1 LRHLRKIALSR
12 HQLEVLGKKSMT
24 LVLWVLGATVLVLGL
39 TVVGG
44 NVEGNRGPLP
54 DWDKSRAWFQE
65 EGQRNEPPGIAES
78 APPLQAG
85 DETEPPLQEEGITPP
100 TPPLQAED
108 EIAFAL
114 QDEEETA
121 FALQEEEMAP
131 PLPLQEEEMAPPLQ
145 VGEVAPPLQEEQE
158 ETVLALQEEAALAL
172 QQDETASS
180 LQAEEVAPPSTT
192 DSLDSWGEVVGGSSP
207 AEPPTTPV
215 LVEPPSNTQP
225 ATPVSQA
232 DEHEGG
238 NDRGQEDEAGGGN
251 DQGCEQQREKTS
263 NRAIERADDRATE
276 SASNQSVR
284 VDDQA
289 RRQAN
294 QVRAQAVS
302 ASVVT
307 GVAAAADGSSTANQ
321 RACVQQGIEDYDDQ
335 TSSVRDQ
342 TTPPLLRELLRI
354 IQQR

>member
-1 LRHLRKIALSR
+1 M
-12 HQLEVLGKKSMT
+12 KSMT

-44 NVEGNRGPLP
+44 SVEGNHGPLP

-65 EGQRNEPPGIAES
+65 EGQRDEPPGIAEP
-78 APPLQAG
+78 APPLQAE

-108 EIAFAL
+108 EIAYAL
-114 QDEEETA
+114 QEEEETA
-121 FALQEEEMAP
+121 FALQEEGIITP
-131 PLPLQEEEMAPPLQ
+131 PLQAEDESGLALQENEMAPPLQ
-145 VGEVAPPLQEEQE
+145 EGEIAPPLQEEN
-158 ETVLALQEEAALAL
+158 ETALALQAEAALAL
-172 QQDETASS
+172 QQEEIASS

-192 DSLDSWGEVVGGSSP
+192 GSVDSGGEGVVGGSSP

-225 ATPVSQA
+225 ATSVSQA
-232 DEHEGG
+232 DELEPPTPNTQPATPVQGDEAEGG
-238 NDRGQEDEAGGGN
+238 NDQV
-251 DQGCEQQREKTS
+251 CEQQRGKTS
-263 NRAIERADDRATE
+263 NGAIERAD
-276 SASNQSVR
+276 QSVR

-289 RRQAN
+289 SKQAN

-307 GVAAAADGSSTANQ
+307 GVAAAADGSSTASQ
-321 RACVQQGIEDYDDQ
+321 RACVQQGIEDHGDQ
-335 TSSVRDQ
+335 TLVIRI
-342 TTPPLLRELLRI
+342 LRGVLPI
-354 IQQR
+354 P